1 MTTPGFAGKILL
13 VNLSNKE
20 IRPLDTE
27 KYEAYGGGHG
37 TSTALFWEYCVAPG
51 DWDLQDAFHPRNM
64 VSLMT
69 GAVSGTGTPWGART
83 SVSGLSPQCYPI
95 QWFSHSNFGSMFS
108 TFMKMAGWD
117 GVAVIGRA
125 ESPVYIN
132 IVDDKV
138 TIEDAKDLWG
148 LTTWECQEEI
158 WKRTGV
164 RYGQEWQEFD
174 GRYTLQRPAIVTIGP
189 AGENMT
195 RVASLVH
202 GGGSGAGQGGFGGVF
217 GSKNLKAIA
226 VIGTKGIKIADP
238 KGLRD
243 AREWHE
249 KNWPSGSGF
258 GGFGGQSIGSACI
271 GCGHQRKCHNRDRV
285 HSQDSDDC
293 AESTWFSLTRQDA
306 KGLDP
311 RGPEISKWNR
321 KGTDIVQQLGINGME
336 TCFQGPMAFPTTHN
350 PDFPI
355 QPEVPA
361 YSALGWY
368 MKKMYDMGVIGPGT
382 KYDMAPLNMDKFPS
396 QEFMEIYGIAL
407 ANRYGIGDL
416 LAEGTA
422 RFCEKLGRKDDFNT
436 LCRQTMW
443 GYMDHWSMPGVDWAY
458 GNLMD
463 SRDIN
468 SHDMGM
474 SNPSGGPFGRMGGGD
489 GKKWTC
495 EDYVKVLAERT
506 TGNNHLWF
514 DFSWEGKQAYDTGIF
529 SKHKAEFVA
538 WRQHYWTYYKESV
551 GYCDWGYARLFS
563 AAHPKGY
570 GHTPEAEPRY
580 LNAVTGRNHTFQDGL
595 EIGRRAWNLKRAIFA
610 LQGRHKNM
618 EKFTGYYYKPGASYC
633 GFDTEKPIFDGNKW
647 EWKNCR
653 ELYFTEEGVENWKTH
668 FYDIEGWDKD
678 SGYPKRKTLED
689 LGMKHVADLLQ
700 SRNKLGTA

>member
-1 MTTPGFAGKILL
+1 MATPGFAGKILL
-13 VNLSNKE
+13 VNLSSKE
-20 IRPLDTE
+20 IKALPTE
-27 KYEAYGGGHG
+27 KYEEFGGGHG
-37 TSTALFWEYCVAPG
+37 IATALFWEYCVVPG
-51 DWDLQDAFHPRNM
+51 GWDLQDAFDPRNM
-64 VSLMT
+64 VSLIT
-69 GAVSGTGTPWGART
+69 GPVSGTGVPWGART

-95 QWFSHSNFGSMFS
+95 QWFSHSNFGGMFS

-132 IVDDKV
+132 VVDDKV
-138 TIEDAKDLWG
+138 TIEDAKNLWG

-158 WKRTGV
+158 WKKSGV
-164 RYGQEWQEFD
+164 RYGQEWQD
-174 GRYTLQRPAIVTIGP
+174 LGDRYTLQRPAIVTIGA

-226 VIGTKGIKIADP
+226 FLGTQSIKIADP
-238 KGLRD
+238 KALKEARD
-243 AREWHE
+243 WYDRT
-249 KNWPSGSGF
+249 WPSGPGF
-258 GGFGGQSIGSACI
+258 GGFGSSTDISSCCI
-271 GCGHQRKCHNRDRV
+271 ACGHQRKCHNRNRA

-293 AESTWFSLTRQDA
+293 AESTWFSLTPSDA
-306 KGLDP
+306 GGLDP
-311 RGPEISKWNR
+311 RGPEISRMNR

-336 TCFQGPMAFPTTHN
+336 TCFQGPMSFPTAHN

-368 MKKMYDMGVIGPGT
+368 MKKMYDMGIIGPGT
-382 KYDMAPLNMDKFPS
+382 KYDMAPLNMDKFATM
-396 QEFMEIYGIAL
+396 EFMEIYGIAL

-416 LAEGTA
+416 LADGTA
-422 RFCEKLGRKDDFNT
+422 RFAEKLGRTDDFST

-474 SNPSGGPFGRMGGGD
+474 GKPFGGGGAN
-489 GKKWTC
+489 WTC
-495 EDYVKVLAERT
+495 EKVVNVKAERT
-506 TGNNHLWF
+506 TYNDPYWF
-514 DFSWEGKQAYDTGIF
+514 DFSWQGEQAYKTGIY

-551 GYCDWGYARLFS
+551 GFCDWGYAKLFDPS
-563 AAHPKGY
+563 HPKGY
-570 GHTPEAEPRY
+570 GHTSEAEPRY
-580 LNAVTGRNHTFQDGL
+580 LNAVTGRNHSFRDGL

-610 LQGRHKNM
+610 IQGRNRKM

-633 GFDTEKPIFDGNKW
+633 GYATELHVYDGKKW
-647 EWKNCR
+647 DWQNCR
-653 ELYFTEEGVENWKTH
+653 ELYFNEDGVEQWKTH
-668 FYDIEGWDKD
+668 FYDVEGWDRD
-678 SGYPKRKTLED
+678 TGYPKRKTLEE
-689 LGMKHVADLLQ
+689 LGMKDVADELK
-700 SRNKLGTA
+700 SRGKLG